1 MNSHLNESFS
11 KLAYDQMVFRSVIT
25 LLGRVSDL
33 IHEFVAGAAL
43 SWAATPYVLKRR
55 HETENMFMLATIL
68 AIWGNSPLPLNG
80 RLFLLPYTIPQI
92 LYWRRRLR
100 LWDDSLESADLKHL
114 GH

>member
-1 MNSHLNESFS
+1 MRF
-11 KLAYDQMVFRSVIT
+11 YT
-25 LLGRVSDL
+25 LIPFFERVSDL
-33 IHEFVAGAAL
+33 LHEFIAGAAL

-55 HETENMFMLATIL
+55 QETENLFMLATL
-68 AIWGNSPLPLNG
+68 LNYWGNSPVPPMK

>member
-1 MNSHLNESFS
+1 MRI
-11 KLAYDQMVFRSVIT
+11 QP
-25 LLGRVSDL
+25 LLHFFERASDIL
-33 IHEFVAGAAL
+33 HEFIAGAAL

-55 HETENMFMLATIL
+55 QETEKLFMLATL
-68 AIWGNSPLPLNG
+68 LDIWGISPVPPGG

-100 LWDDSLESADLKHL
+100 LWDDALEAADLKHL